1 MIGPDCLTWHWT
13 MFHISFI
20 RNYPVLTEQN
30 EWIIFI
36 IFNQTF
42 FTLQT
47 NKCMYFDWLTVLC
60 KIYNLHFVTI
70 TSLWNSRHIKFLN
83 ILYLFIT
90 KYKERRSSHKLVSIL
105 LQSWHFQTVSSMS
118 FLVTIDISLFSGHH
132 LFTYIIRSK
141 YIVIINAAGL

>member
-13 MFHISFI
+13 MFHVSFI

-30 EWIIFI
+30 KWIIFI
-36 IFNQTF
+36 IFNQT
-42 FTLQT
+42 
-47 NKCMYFDWLTVLC
+47 VLC
-60 KIYNLHFVTI
+60 KNFNLHFVTI

-83 ILYLFIT
+83 IRYLFIA
-90 KYKERRSSHKLVSIL
+90 KHKERRSSHKLVSII

>member
-83 ILYLFIT
+83 IRYLFIT

>member
-1 MIGPDCLTWHWT
+1 LIGPDCLTWHWT